1 MVHDIIMNQ
10 HTRPTAIMPAGAIDC
25 HMHVFGEPDRYP
37 LAARRSYTPL
47 PASLEDY
54 LAMSETVGL
63 ARNVFVQASAY
74 GTDNRCMLD
83 AMRRRG
89 AACRGVAV
97 IGTNTSD
104 AQLVEM
110 HTLGVRGVRLNFV
123 SAGVTDAAAAAGELE
138 RIIARVAPLR
148 WHVQI
153 FASLAVLRALQEVL
167 AASPVTIVIDHMG
180 LPSANR
186 GLTQQGF
193 DTVLRLLGTG
203 HCWVKV
209 SGTYRVSNSR
219 NGEYSDATPF
229 AAALI
234 RANPSRI
241 VWGSDWPHTGQ
252 HNRSPDPAAP
262 TIHFRKLN
270 DGTLLD
276 LLAGATT
283 PAIFKRIL
291 VDNPTMLYEF

>member
-1 MVHDIIMNQ
+1 MNQ
-10 HTRPTAIMPAGAIDC
+10 HTRPTAIMPAGATDC
-25 HMHVFGEPDRYP
+25 HMHVFGDPGRYP
-37 LAARRSYTPL
+37 LAPRRSYTPP

-54 LAMSETVGL
+54 LVMTEAVGL

-97 IGTNTSD
+97 IGPNTTY

-110 HTLGVRGVRLNFV
+110 HALGVRGVRLNFA
-123 SAGVTDAAAAAGELE
+123 SLGITDAATAAVELD
-138 RIIARVAPLR
+138 RTTAQVAPLG

-153 FASLAVLRALQEVL
+153 FASLGVLHGLQDVL
-167 AASPVTIVIDHMG
+167 AGSPVAIVIDHMG
-180 LPSANR
+180 MPSANR

-193 DTVLRLLGTG
+193 ETVLRLLGTG

-241 VWGSDWPHTGQ
+241 VWGSDWPHTGE
-252 HNRSPDPAAP
+252 HHRSPDSAAP
-262 TIHFRKLN
+262 TIQFRRLN

-276 LLAGATT
+276 LLAGATI
-283 PAIFKRIL
+283 PATFKRIL
-291 VDNPTMLYEF
+291 VDNPTLLYEF